1 MFARRRG
8 LCYNS
13 GERNDSGGDLAM
25 IETRDG
31 LFCLHTDTT
40 TLLMRTT
47 PFGHLEL
54 VHYGPRVNGAD
65 ADALAV
71 KSSSAYGCSVNYSE
85 MDPFYTPGYGDI
97 VVISQPNDMDE
108 NLIKRVIATEGQQVD
123 INFSTGAVY
132 IDGHEI
138 VEKYISTPTTNYY
151 DVNFPVTVPEGC
163 CFVMGDNRQ
172 NSVDSRSTIVGFI
185 DNRYVIGNAFVSVSG
200 DGFKDLSVG

>member
-1 MFARRRG
+1 MKEKLVRFCYEVVRIFAIATVIIAILFTFFVRFISVAG
-8 LCYNS
+8 DSMNDTLVS
-13 GERNDSGGDLAM
+13 GSWV
-25 IETRDG
+25 I
-31 LFCLHTDTT
+31 
-40 TLLMRTT
+40 
-47 PFGHLEL
+47 
-54 VHYGPRVNGAD
+54 V
-65 ADALAV
+65 
-71 KSSSAYGCSVNYSE
+71 SE

-200 DGFKDLSVG
+200 DGFKDLSLG